1 MVARCVSPECTKA
14 AGRAD
19 SFVVS
24 ADYTG
29 QNTGSDRRGSLVP
42 ARVNFA
48 LQAHSEL
55 YAGQKN
61 DRHHE
66 KQQLL
71 LDFSRRVLRWLLI
84 IFVVVFFVFV
94 IFHLQFLRKI
104 GFADSIGSF
113 VENTQPFCPSFQ
125 TTTDARRQQ

>member
-29 QNTGSDRRGSLVP
+29 QNSVSDRRGNLVP
-42 ARVNFA
+42 GRGNFA

-71 LDFSRRVLRWLLI
+71 LDFSRRPAVAADYFRCC
-84 IFVVVFFVFV
+84 
-94 IFHLQFLRKI
+94 FL
-104 GFADSIGSF
+104 FSLFSF
-113 VENTQPFCPSFQ
+113 TVPS
-125 TTTDARRQQ
+125 